1 MPIMTPAASDP
12 GLVRPMVLEM
22 CPIGRSAR
30 PRCRGD
36 ALQVHATINP
46 WNRGIVDPRMSFEQ
60 LSSPR
65 RGTEGQAT
73 STPRIPGL
81 AIDPAIYTKPA
92 DLLADAAHLA
102 AELLDADPHRFR
114 HTVGVAARA
123 SFLTAAV
130 EREDAATLIAAAWL
144 HDIGYA
150 GPLRQTGFHPI
161 DGALYL
167 DRLGWPTEISAL
179 VAHHSGSRFLAA
191 ALGLESHIG
200 RYDFVTN
207 ALSDALTVADQCTGQ
222 HGELMG
228 IEERLLDQLVRH
240 GPDSCYAQALPQR
253 GPYIRSCASRV
264 VTVLERTI

>member
-1 MPIMTPAASDP
+1 MT
-12 GLVRPMVLEM
+12 
-22 CPIGRSAR
+22 
-30 PRCRGD
+30 
-36 ALQVHATINP
+36 
-46 WNRGIVDPRMSFEQ
+46 
-60 LSSPR
+60 
-65 RGTEGQAT
+65 
-73 STPRIPGL
+73 
-81 AIDPAIYTKPA
+81 A

-102 AELLDADPHRFR
+102 AELLEADPPRFR

-130 EREDAATLIAAAWL
+130 ERGDAATLVAAAWL

-167 DRLGWPTEISAL
+167 DRLGWPTDISAL
-179 VAHHSGSRFLAA
+179 VAHHSGSRFLAS

-200 RYDFVTN
+200 RYEFVTN

-228 IEERLLDQLVRH
+228 IEERLRDQLVRH
-240 GPDSCYAQALPQR
+240 GPDSCYARALPQR